1 MPVTGEAAILDY
13 LAGHVAPAPPAPPL
27 PAPPVINISND
38 EDNGIDWEELMAE
51 EEE

>member
-13 LAGHVAPAPPAPPL
+13 LAGHVAPEL

-38 EDNGIDWEELMAE
+38 EDDGIDWEELMAE